1 MIDMHEC
8 ETRPL
13 PREASDHTL
22 SDRALLE
29 RAFLGD
35 TSAFELVVY
44 RYQAALYNFIGRC
57 LGDYEQAYDVLQ
69 FVFMQLHISIPKLH
83 NNLYS
88 LRSKLPLKSWLFQVA
103 WNRCM
108 DELRKKR
115 PVLFSELET
124 AEEEDLS
131 VLDAIP
137 DPYPSPEEV
146 AEQDDLRWSLFFAIQ
161 SLPPKFRSVVL
172 LRYKEELS
180 FSEIGLRLHM
190 PENTAKTYFQRA
202 RPLLRASLNSQ
213 AQVARVS

>member
-1 MIDMHEC
+1 MIDIQAY

-13 PREASDHTL
+13 PRETSDHAL
-22 SDRALLE
+22 SDRTLIE
-29 RAFLGD
+29 QAFLGD

-44 RYQAALYNFIGRC
+44 RYQAALYNFIGRR

-69 FVFMQLHISIPKLH
+69 FVFMQLYVSIPKLH

-115 PVLFSELET
+115 PVLFSELEPT
-124 AEEEDLS
+124 EEENLS
-131 VLDAIP
+131 ILEAIA
-137 DPYPSPEEV
+137 DPYPLPEEV
-146 AEQDDLRWSLFFAIQ
+146 AEQADLRGSLFFAIQ

-172 LRYKEELS
+172 LRYREELS
-180 FSEIGLRLHM
+180 FSEIGIRLNM
-190 PENTAKTYFQRA
+190 PENTVKTYFQRA
-202 RPLLRASLNSQ
+202 RPLLRASLNS
-213 AQVARVS
+213 

>member
-1 MIDMHEC
+1 MIDIREC
-8 ETRPL
+8 ETQPL
-13 PREASDHTL
+13 LRETSDH
-22 SDRALLE
+22 ALIE
-29 RAFLGD
+29 QAFLGD
-35 TSAFELVVY
+35 STAFELVVG
-44 RYQAALYNFIGRC
+44 RYHAALYNFIGRC
-57 LGDYEQAYDVLQ
+57 LGDYEQAKDVLQ
-69 FVFMQLHISIPKLH
+69 FVFIQLYVSIPKLH

-115 PVLFSELET
+115 PVLFSELELV
-124 AEEEDLS
+124 EEEDLS

-137 DPYPSPEEV
+137 DPYPLPEEV
-146 AEQDDLRWSLFFAIQ
+146 AEQDDLRGSLFFAIQ

-172 LRYKEELS
+172 LRYREELS
-180 FSEIGLRLHM
+180 FSEIGLRLNM

-213 AQVARVS
+213 VEFARVS